1 MTSHT
6 PTVDIRHGSYD
17 TALSDVKAD
26 LIFTSPPYNIGSK
39 APRKDGQRKFGKY
52 DPKSYGGI
60 TGYPDT
66 LPEDVYQDQQE
77 AFLLWCAQHLT
88 KDGVL
93 VYNHKPRRVKGELIL
108 PSEWFARPEVK
119 KELVLMEEITWN
131 RKSTHNHC
139 KQMMWNISEKLYV
152 FKKRGGKYPL
162 DNAFGLP
169 QRNDVWEINRPAS
182 TGGHACPFSTELAEA
197 VIMAWSK
204 EGDLVCD
211 PYAGSCTTGVA
222 AYDLGRNFVGSE
234 REHEYYLLSKARVDA
249 YIQGA
254 EPLSA

>member
-6 PTVDIRHGSYD
+6 PTIDIRHGSYD

-77 AFLLWCAQHLT
+77 AFLLWCANHLT

-108 PSEWFARPEVK
+108 PSEWFSRPSVK

-139 KQMMWNISEKLYV
+139 KQMMWNISERLYV

-162 DNAFGLP
+162 DNAFGIP

-197 VIMAWSK
+197 VILAWSK

-222 AYDLGRNFVGSE
+222 AYGLGRDFVGSE
-234 REHEYYLLSKARVDA
+234 REHVYYLQSKARVDA

-254 EPLSA
+254 ATLSA